1 MNMILSDPDLV
12 KAFGVQSIVVV
23 VVLVV
28 VALVVASVPS
38 VLLCL
43 RDYLPSS

>member
-12 KAFGVQSIVVV
+12 QAFGVQSIVGVV
-23 VVLVV
+23 VVVVV
-28 VALVVASVPS
+28 VAVASVPS
-38 VLLCL
+38 VLCL